1 MIHRFKVAIFALKN
15 VAFKLFFTVQYCS
28 SCVCIEALCYA
39 ITVHIVYIAVNKE
52 KDGRVPV

>member
-15 VAFKLFFTVQYCS
+15 VAFKLFLLYIS

-52 KDGRVPV
+52 KDGGVPV